1 MPPFLN
7 SIKEKMMTAQQ
18 FSGSSSGKSK
28 SGSLFRRNSKY
39 RTELTPFEDAPADA
53 PWKIQ
58 NILVNGPPN
67 KKDWFKTSHKKK
79 TGESTDTVT
88 TDKESDTGSSDV
100 SSQRNN
106 NNNNSNHRLK
116 FHNVGRKNWE
126 KARKEWRKPKVEN
139 RPPPPPPV
147 RYDEVVRGLL
157 QVQRT
162 YELPGPMTLPDIIS
176 VFRDIWDCENDF

>member
-1 MPPFLN
+1 MYFYMHECLC
-7 SIKEKMMTAQQ
+7 ILVE
-18 FSGSSSGKSK
+18 
-28 SGSLFRRNSKY
+28 
-39 RTELTPFEDAPADA
+39 
-53 PWKIQ
+53 
-58 NILVNGPPN
+58 NILADGPPK
-67 KKDWFKTSHKKK
+67 KKDWYKISQKKK
-79 TGESTDTVT
+79 TGESTDAAIVGKS
-88 TDKESDTGSSDV
+88 DKESDTGNSDA
-100 SSQRNN
+100 SSQRKKE
-106 NNNNSNHRLK
+106 NNNSNNQKVK
-116 FHNVGRKNWE
+116 FHNIGRKNWE

>member
-1 MPPFLN
+1 MC
-7 SIKEKMMTAQQ
+7 IE
-18 FSGSSSGKSK
+18 
-28 SGSLFRRNSKY
+28 
-39 RTELTPFEDAPADA
+39 
-53 PWKIQ
+53 

-67 KKDWFKTSHKKK
+67 KKDWFRTSHKKK

-106 NNNNSNHRLK
+106 STSNNNNSNQRLK